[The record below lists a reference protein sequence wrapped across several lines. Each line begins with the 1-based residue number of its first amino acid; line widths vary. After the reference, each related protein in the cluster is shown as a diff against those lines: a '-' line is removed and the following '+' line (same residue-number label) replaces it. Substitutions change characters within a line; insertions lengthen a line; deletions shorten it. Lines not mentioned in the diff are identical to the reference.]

1 MSVTVS
7 FEDKDINYSRV
18 VRASRSL
25 NNSYVKV
32 GFPEDGKVGRPYLD
46 GSKHKPMT
54 TMSEIATNAARQ
66 EFGSR
71 NRKNPVPPRPFMGPA
86 IDGNR
91 AQINHI
97 IRGLLDNVISGSIQ
111 PRTALRALG
120 EEGAGLIKRSIEEFF
135 SPGLRP
141 RTIQNKGSDK
151 PLIDRGQMVESV
163 SFKVVSNGF

>member
-1 MSVTVS
+1 MSVTVT

-18 VRASRSL
+18 VRASKSL
-25 NNSYVKV
+25 SNSYVKV
-32 GFPEDGKVGRPYLD
+32 GFPENGKVGKPYLE

-66 EFGSR
+66 EFGCE
-71 NRKNPVPPRPFMGPA
+71 NRKSPVPPRPFMGPA

-91 AQINHI
+91 EQINYI

-111 PRTALRALG
+111 AKTALRALG
-120 EEGAGLIKRSIEEFF
+120 EEGAGLIKKSIEEFF
-135 SPGLRP
+135 SPGLSP
-141 RTIQNKGSDK
+141 RTVQNKGSDK

-163 SFKVVSNGF
+163 SFEVVNNGL